1 MTRQAHD
8 QFAKEYLA
16 ELLAPLGD
24 VETSRDVSSEV
35 RQVDV
40 SFVPISPSKE
50 PQQLGLLGKI
60 AATACLLEP
69 FQNVPSAVRCVTAC

>member
-35 RQVDV
+35 RAGGCLICANILAIPRAAA
-40 SFVPISPSKE
+40 S
-50 PQQLGLLGKI
+50 LGLLGKM

-69 FQNVPSAVRCVTAC
+69 FQQCA

>member
-35 RQVDV
+35 R
-40 SFVPISPSKE
+40 SGGCLICAN
-50 PQQLGLLGKI
+50 I
-60 AATACLLEP
+60 AIQRAAAAWI
-69 FQNVPSAVRCVTAC
+69 VG